1 VQQLNLD
8 TKEAGTCRTDR
19 AVEVVAA
26 ALVARAAVG
35 RARRGT
41 GPVVAARTHRRVA
54 VGPQAVGLEAVGLEA
69 VAVVV
74 PQAVVQEVALAVEL
88 EVGPGVGSRKRE
100 QR

>member
-1 VQQLNLD
+1 M
-8 TKEAGTCRTDR
+8 DR

-69 VAVVV
+69 VGLEAVGLEAVAVVV
-74 PQAVVQEVALAVEL
+74 PQAVGQEVALAAVEL